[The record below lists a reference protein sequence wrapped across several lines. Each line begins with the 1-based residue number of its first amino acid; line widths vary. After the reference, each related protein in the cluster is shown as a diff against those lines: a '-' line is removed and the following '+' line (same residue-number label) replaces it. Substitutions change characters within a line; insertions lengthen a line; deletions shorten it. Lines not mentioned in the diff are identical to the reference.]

1 MNENT
6 VNIRRME
13 EAFDLMRAKLAHVET
28 KLDML
33 ISHKPVPEPEPVEN
47 CTTCMNN
54 RYGHHVV
61 SALVIK
67 CVIWTAQTHEALDIQ
82 DEYPSRMIGLVH
94 HKTRCQHYQR
104 VEGGKVND

>member
-6 VNIRRME
+6 VNIKRME
-13 EAFDLMRAKLAHVET
+13 EAFDLMRAKLAHVED

-54 RYGHHVV
+54 GCEPNAV
-61 SALVIK
+61 SAFIIK
-67 CVIWTAQTHEALDIQ
+67 CDIWTAQTHKALDIQ
-82 DEYPSRMIGLVH
+82 DGYPSRMIGLVY